1 MKKVI
6 YNVENTSD
14 FYQKWFHNGIAN
26 SMHNGILSQ
35 TKRLAD
41 LESEMKQIQEE
52 SSDPNGE
59 FTQSKLQQLADQHM
73 QSSDNL
79 MEFEASKKKASED
92 YFKVSG
98 TKWKPFSK
106 KANSSPKRC
115 TDANAYI
122 AKLLAS
128 K

>member
-41 LESEMKQIQEE
+41 LKSEMEQTQEE

-59 FTQSKLQQLADQHM
+59 QTQAKLQQLADQHM

-79 MEFEASKKKASED
+79 RKFEASRDKAAGD

-106 KANSSPKRC
+106 KANPSPKRC

-122 AKLLAS
+122 AKVLAS